1 MILNRLKKIWSSI
14 GFCKSKTPSHRDGNE
29 VSCDKIR
36 AKIDEVKREEEQIK
50 SPSIEFQQIGLV
62 EQEARKKDE
71 EKQNLYGL
79 CLSEEQKKE
88 NWQEFQE
95 VLIRN
100 GITCLYHFT
109 DSRNVASIK
118 EYGGLFSWE
127 ACEKNNIKIPFQGGD
142 ENSRKL
148 DQRYKLG
155 DYVRLSFCEDHPM
168 AYCVKNRNGGCE
180 LVVLEVKVDVAYL
193 KDTLFSDMNATD
205 SGHSHGG
212 DIDNLKK
219 VNFEATKMKYLRNGD
234 SLFKMHQAEVMV
246 KTFVPIEYIVNIDK
260 V

>member
-1 MILNRLKKIWSSI
+1 
-14 GFCKSKTPSHRDGNE
+14 
-29 VSCDKIR
+29 
-36 AKIDEVKREEEQIK
+36 
-50 SPSIEFQQIGLV
+50 
-62 EQEARKKDE
+62 
-71 EKQNLYGL
+71 
-79 CLSEEQKKE
+79 
-88 NWQEFQE
+88 
-95 VLIRN
+95 
-100 GITCLYHFT
+100 
-109 DSRNVASIK
+109 
-118 EYGGLFSWE
+118 
-127 ACEKNNIKIPFQGGD
+127 
-142 ENSRKL
+142 
-148 DQRYKLG
+148 
-155 DYVRLSFCEDHPM
+155 M